1 MSGIVSIAHAL
12 NLSVVAEGAENEDQ
26 LESLRA
32 LGCDQL
38 QGYVI
43 SQPMPLEL
51 IMNWHSSYQ
60 QNNINLPAH
69 EHGLSLV
76 TLKAN

>member
-1 MSGIVSIAHAL
+1 
-12 NLSVVAEGAENEDQ
+12 VVAEGAENEDQ

-51 IMNWHSSYQ
+51 IMNWQSAYQ
-60 QNNINLPAH
+60 QKYINPPAH
-69 EHGLSLV
+69 EHDLSLF